1 MIPYDVTGS
10 RPLAPAPTLHTASG
24 NVNVNVNASSSSSE
38 RRDIPSRSMGSNMR
52 ELPRPTEMGHG
63 HGHPLPSP
71 HALQLGTL
79 QLGPP
84 DPFPRLNSNPGE
96 RSAYG
101 AIPPDRFSP
110 PDSGRRDSV
119 ASRGEREREPPLG
132 SYAEARR
139 SSTTPG
145 EKSLR

>member
-10 RPLAPAPTLHTASG
+10 RPLAPAPTLHSA
-24 NVNVNVNASSSSSE
+24 SSSE
-38 RRDIPSRSMGSNMR
+38 RRDIPSRSMASNMR
-52 ELPRPTEMGHG
+52 ELPRPTEM
-63 HGHPLPSP
+63 GHPLPSP

-79 QLGPP
+79 QFGPP

-96 RSAYG
+96 RSSYG

-119 ASRGEREREPPLG
+119 ASRGEREREREPPLG
-132 SYAEARR
+132 SYEART
-139 SSTTPG
+139 STTPG
-145 EKSLR
+145 EKSLK